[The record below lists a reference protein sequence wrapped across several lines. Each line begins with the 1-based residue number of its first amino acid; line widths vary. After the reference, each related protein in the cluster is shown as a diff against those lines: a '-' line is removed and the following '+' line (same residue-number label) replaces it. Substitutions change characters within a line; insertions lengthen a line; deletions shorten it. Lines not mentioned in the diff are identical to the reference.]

1 MDVILEV
8 LRESYRVEAEYRFHP
23 VRRWRFDYAIPEH
36 KIAIE
41 IEGGAFVRGRHT
53 RGVGYLNDMEKY
65 NEATI
70 MGWRI
75 LRYKPSESP
84 KQMLNDIERILNNGG
99 WEQDKPEV
107 NR

>member
-41 IEGGAFVRGRHT
+41 IEGGAFVSGRHT

-70 MGWRI
+70 LGWRL
-75 LRYKPSESP
+75 LRYRPKESP
-84 KQMLNDIERILNNGG
+84 IRMINDIDRMLNICGVM
-99 WEQDKPEV
+99 KTKC
-107 NR
+107 